1 MKMRTF
7 LVENNSTIRDNLIIT
22 LEELAPV
29 QIVGTSATEE
39 GGKKWL
45 TLNEGLRD
53 FAILDLSLKSSGGS
67 DVLEACCSWGVRKS
81 IIVFRNH
88 ATHEVRLRCAHL
100 GANAVFDK
108 PIKIEAL
115 IAYYCA
121 QWKQLDTSA
130 ECELNLKG
138 V

>member
-67 DVLEACCSWGVRKS
+67 DVLEACCS
-81 IIVFRNH
+81 
-88 ATHEVRLRCAHL
+88 
-100 GANAVFDK
+100 
-108 PIKIEAL
+108 
-115 IAYYCA
+115 
-121 QWKQLDTSA
+121 
-130 ECELNLKG
+130 
-138 V
+138 